1 MRNMRV
7 YTVKVVLNAS
17 CFMYFPLAFHLP
29 LQKPRIWKKGQKSGI
44 FGYSGGPKKL
54 GGTPRGRI
62 IIFSKTPRLKV
73 SPQKKGQ

>member
-29 LQKPRIWKKGQKSGI
+29 LQKPRNFKKGQNPVFLDIQGGLKN
-44 FGYSGGPKKL
+44 SGGPPGEKL
-54 GGTPRGRI
+54 
-62 IIFSKTPRLKV
+62 
-73 SPQKKGQ
+73 